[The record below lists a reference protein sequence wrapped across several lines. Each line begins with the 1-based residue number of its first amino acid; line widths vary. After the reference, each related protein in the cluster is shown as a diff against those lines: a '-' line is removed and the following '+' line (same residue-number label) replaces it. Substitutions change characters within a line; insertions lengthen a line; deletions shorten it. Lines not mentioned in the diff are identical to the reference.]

1 MLQQTRVA
9 TAIPYFE
16 RFVERFPTIDS
27 LANAPEEDLLE
38 AWAGLGYYSRARN
51 LQRAA
56 MQMNGS
62 FPRDFDA
69 IRALPGVGNY
79 TSAAVAS
86 IAFGMPYAAVD
97 GNVVRVI
104 SRVANN
110 MDNIIEEAEARLDR
124 ERPGD
129 FNEAMME
136 LGATICLPKNP
147 QCLLCPVADLCKARA
162 AGTQD
167 DLPVKK
173 KSKQIRAERLL
184 LVIRREHETLFWQ
197 RSNTEKKL
205 AGFWELP
212 EHSHLPHARVG
223 RQIGR
228 FSHSITNV
236 NNVFTVAEAELAV
249 VPEGYR
255 WLSTD
260 KPLKYLFSTSVRKA
274 LRMLSKTEGV

>member
-27 LANAPEEDLLE
+27 LANAPEEDLLK